1 MLYGVICM
9 PISVHEFY
17 EYKDDNWKDKVF
29 KFLNENKETPTPAF
43 EITEITQAIAPANMV
58 TADASRRT
66 EWALEDLVY
75 ENKVV
80 KTKIMMNGNYYYMV
94 K

>member
-1 MLYGVICM
+1 M
-9 PISVHEFY
+9 PISEHEFY
-17 EYKDDNWKDKVF
+17 EYRDDNWKDKVF

-43 EITEITQAIAPANMV
+43 EILEISKAIAPSNMV

-80 KTKIMMNGNYYYMV
+80 KTKIMMNGNYYYMI